1 MFTGAHMSHSAT
13 HVFTYH
19 NHAITYHVSYMYP
32 SHPPNNLANACL
44 RSRISAYAHAVYR
57 RTCSNTPSII
67 CTGSHPLHPLT
78 NNRTKRERG
87 VGTGGSQYPMTLY
100 PSLHAISRSSS
111 SPQLVADRNTT
122 LQFACKARLT
132 LQRPGAAETIV
143 GGTFR

>member
-1 MFTGAHMSHSAT
+1 MFTGVHMSHSAT

-78 NNRTKRERG
+78 NNKTKRERG

-100 PSLHAISRSSS
+100 PSRHAISRSSS
-111 SPQLVADRNTT
+111 SPATRGRPQLHLTDCA
-122 LQFACKARLT
+122 QARLT
-132 LQRPGAAETIV
+132 LQRPGDAETIV